1 MRTRS
6 RTVLNRAY
14 LRKVSTVCPIEIPAL
29 IPMIPI
35 QSTTTTMESSSNID
49 LLGPCE
55 IESTLP
61 SSSSSTLNK
70 RSKRSRFDLRKTL
83 RRSKSICF
91 SQFQSWFRRRPQQ
104 SSIQQTNLVK
114 PRRKSAIETKSRK
127 EVLTASTPKLYGSP
141 HLARLH
147 RRIFKQQLWSAAS
160 APASPT
166 SELLPPLP
174 LSHLDDSDENFP
186 PKEIPVRIY
195 LPAQTSPTTRHVR
208 IVDNAI
214 KPPSLSKIT
223 SPIINR
229 RNPPSSMKTP
239 TAQERRESFATTS
252 STNILNTN
260 NQ

>member
-14 LRKVSTVCPIEIPAL
+14 LRKVSTAYPMEIPAL
-29 IPMIPI
+29 IPMTPI
-35 QSTTTTMESSSNID
+35 QSTTSTMKSSSHID
-49 LLGPCE
+49 LLHPCD
-55 IESTLP
+55 IQSTLP
-61 SSSSSTLNK
+61 ASSSSTLNK

-83 RRSKSICF
+83 RRSKSMCF

-104 SSIQQTNLVK
+104 SSIQQTNLDK

-127 EVLTASTPKLYGSP
+127 EVLPASSSYSTPKLCSSP
-141 HLARLH
+141 HLTRL
-147 RRIFKQQLWSAAS
+147 QQPWSAAS

-166 SELLPPLP
+166 SELLPALP
-174 LSHLDDSDENFP
+174 LAQLDDSDENFP
-186 PKEIPVRIY
+186 PKDMPVRIY
-195 LPAQTSPTTRHVR
+195 LPAQTSPSTRHVR

-239 TAQERRESFATTS
+239 TARERRESYASAS
-252 STNILNTN
+252 SSNVLNT
-260 NQ
+260 